1 MFPVPESLHPH
12 IWRAKN
18 EQLNAIVHL
27 KKICTYKYLGSSC
40 FDDAC
45 QAKMYNAQIQMSL
58 ETQQGNGYFAL
69 KCD

>member
-1 MFPVPESLHPH
+1 MTCKKWAVKCDRTSK
-12 IWRAKN
+12 KN
-18 EQLNAIVHL
+18 
-27 KKICTYKYLGSSC
+27 TYKDLGKSC

-45 QAKMYNAQIQMSL
+45 HAKMYNAQTQMSL